1 MIKNAHLKPEMTKI
15 EKNKQWTNAWQKTVI
30 NIAIF
35 TQL

>member
-1 MIKNAHLKPEMTKI
+1 MIKNSHLKPEMTKI
-15 EKNKQWTNAWQKTVI
+15 EKKWTNAWQKTVI